1 VSFVAPS
8 TTTITTTA
16 ENDTHSHGAHAIP
29 AIPGGRYRGL
39 RLAALITAGIL
50 VVEVIGGL
58 VANSLALLSDA
69 GHVLTDLAALLLSLL
84 AFRIGARPATSRRT
98 YGFRRVEILS
108 ALINGVSLIVIT
120 GFILYQAIHRIFNPE
135 PVAGFEVLVVAFIGL
150 VGNGLS
156 AAFLGHTHDNLNV
169 RGAFLHVVGDAISS
183 VGVILSAVVIMVTG
197 WYLID
202 PLISLVIAL
211 IIAQGAYR
219 LVSDS
224 VNILLEGT
232 PKGLDVQQI
241 AGVMRQVP
249 GVLDIH
255 DLHVW
260 CITPEICTL
269 SSHVLIGGEEASQP
283 DQILREIN
291 AHLSRQ
297 FRIEHTTL
305 QLESRPH
312 GPDDMICCLGAQ

>member
-1 VSFVAPS
+1 MSFAASS
-8 TTTITTTA
+8 TPPESHTHPHV
-16 ENDTHSHGAHAIP
+16 THSFP
-29 AIPGGRYRGL
+29 DTPGDRQRGL
-39 RLAALITAGIL
+39 RLAALLTAGIL
-50 VVEVIGGL
+50 VAEVIGGL
-58 VANSLALLSDA
+58 AANSLALLSDA

-108 ALINGVSLIVIT
+108 ALINGVSLIAIT
-120 GFILYQAIHRIFNPE
+120 GFILYEAIRRLFNPE
-135 PVAGFEVLVVAFIGL
+135 PVAGFEVLVVAIIGL
-150 VGNGLS
+150 IGNGLS
-156 AAFLGHTHDNLNV
+156 AVFLGHTHDNLNV

-211 IIAQGAYR
+211 IIAQGAYK
-219 LVSDS
+219 LVSES

-269 SSHVLIGGEEASQP
+269 SSHVLIGGEPASQP

-291 AHLSRQ
+291 AHLARQ

-305 QLESRPH
+305 QLESEPH
-312 GPDDMICCLGAQ
+312 GPDDVICCLGAQ